1 MPSLPNIQLLVPGL
15 CGPLPIYES
24 LAENKGLVEVYSQL
38 AKAAQQPLFS
48 HSIESLLIQRFGLNP
63 IQTLPSAALSL
74 AGYVA
79 DDAGR
84 NGAQPLLVERAFIR
98 RLLAEDYYFLH
109 ADPVHLRAEMDHA
122 VLAAG
127 GEELTVSSQEAKAMS
142 AKLSHHFRQDGVE
155 VFAVDATHWFVAI
168 KKTQSLHTTR
178 LTDAIGRN
186 VNFILPEGKDAAY
199 WKSFLNEAQ
208 MLLHLCE
215 ANQQREQNG
224 EQTLNSIWLHG
235 GGQLP
240 SSVDPAISSVVS
252 DNIMVCGLAKQAGR
266 PLYRCS
272 DYLDPRSSILNE
284 KFYADIFYTDI
295 NNQSEVMVYL
305 DTLLPWLPYMDTTMW
320 QQRVI
325 KLYQQWFA
333 PLLEQVR
340 AGRLTMDVYPDN
352 KQKYHFSRH
361 YALRFWRQTKI
372 EDYVSVYA

>member
-1 MPSLPNIQLLVPGL
+1 MSSLPHIQLLVPGL

-24 LAENKGLVEVYSQL
+24 LAENKVLVEVYSQL
-38 AKAAQQPLFS
+38 AKAVQQPLFS
-48 HSIESLLIQRFGLNP
+48 HSVEDLLIQLFGLNP
-63 IQTLPSAALSL
+63 AQTLPSAALSL
-74 AGYVA
+74 AGYLA
-79 DDAGR
+79 DDAGG

-98 RLLAEDYYFLH
+98 RLLAENYYFLH

-127 GEELTVSSQEAKAMS
+127 SQELTISSQEAEAMS
-142 AKLSHHFRQDGVE
+142 AKLSQHFRQDGVE

-168 KKTQSLHTTR
+168 KKAQTLHTTR

-186 VNFILPEGKDAAY
+186 VNFILPEGEDATY

-224 EQTLNSIWLHG
+224 QQTLNSIWLHG

-240 SSVDPAISSVVS
+240 SSVHPAINSVVS

-266 PLYRCS
+266 PFYQCS
-272 DYLDPRSSILNE
+272 DCLDPCSSILTE
-284 KFYADIFYTDI
+284 KFYTDI
-295 NNQSEVMVYL
+295 NNQSEVMIYL

-320 QQRVI
+320 QQQVI

-340 AGRLTMDVYPDN
+340 AGKLTMDIYPDN
-352 KQKYHFSRH
+352 KQKYRFSRH
-361 YALRFWRQTKI
+361 YALRFWRQAKI